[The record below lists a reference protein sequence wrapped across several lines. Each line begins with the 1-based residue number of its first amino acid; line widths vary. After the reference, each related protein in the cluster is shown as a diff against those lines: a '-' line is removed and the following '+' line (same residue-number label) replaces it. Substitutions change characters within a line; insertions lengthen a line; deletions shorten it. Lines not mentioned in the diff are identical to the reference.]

1 MKQKGGE
8 LTMRGKVKFFNNM
21 KNFGFI
27 EPDEGDD
34 DLFVH
39 RSDLEGVNYLNEGDI
54 VEFEV
59 GEGEKGP
66 RAMNVK
72 KVE

>member
-1 MKQKGGE
+1 
-8 LTMRGKVKFFNNM
+8 MRGKVKFFNNM

>member
-1 MKQKGGE
+1 
-8 LTMRGKVKFFNNM
+8 MRGKVKFFNNM

-66 RAMNVK
+66 RAMNVT

>member
-1 MKQKGGE
+1 
-8 LTMRGKVKFFNNM
+8 MRGKVKFFNNM

-39 RSDLEGVNYLNEGDI
+39 RSDLEGVNYLNEGDV

>member
-1 MKQKGGE
+1 MKG
-8 LTMRGKVKFFNNM
+8 TVKFFNDM

-27 EPDEGDD
+27 QPDEGDKD
-34 DLFVH
+34 VFVH
-39 RSDLEGVNYLNEGDI
+39 RSDLEGINFLKEGDL

-66 RAMNVK
+66 KAINVK
-72 KVE
+72 KL